1 MFDANAAGQVPEFVT
16 RYFHGLNMATVL
28 FAMGGYGAYLGW
40 EIRKG
45 NGGDATFGTPDSAAE
60 LHPKLMIGMTAFFLA
75 GGQGGLLFNL
85 LQSKPIL
92 ESPHAVS
99 ALAGLLLL
107 GANGALGGLM
117 GDSPNLRT
125 THAFL
130 GTALMLVFA
139 VHAGLGVQQALSL

>member
-1 MFDANAAGQVPEFVT
+1 
-16 RYFHGLNMATVL
+16 MATVL
-28 FAMGGYGAYLGW
+28 LAMGGYGTFLGW
-40 EIRKG
+40 QIRAG
-45 NGGDATFGTPDSAAE
+45 NGGDPTFGTPDTAAE
-60 LHPKLMIGMTAFFLA
+60 LHPKLMAGMTIFFAA

-85 LQSKPIL
+85 LQNKPLL

-99 ALAGLLLL
+99 ALAGLMLLL
-107 GANGALGGLM
+107 ANGVLGSVM

-139 VHAGLGVQQALSL
+139 IHAVLGIQLALA